1 MSETITPQI
10 NPSVG
15 LLAGCQALLLCNGV
29 TLIAVNGLAGAK
41 LAPTPTLATLT
52 VTGYVIGTALMTLPA
67 SWFMKHYGRRAGFIV
82 RAPPEISNDASA
94 SASISISA
102 SIACRS

>member
-10 NPSVG
+10 KRNVG

-67 SWFMKHYGRRAGFIV
+67 A
-82 RAPPEISNDASA
+82 
-94 SASISISA
+94 
-102 SIACRS
+102 